1 MVIYGS
7 SFFELD
13 VRVAKKFSL
22 GEKRNIELKA
32 TFLDALNHPNFR
44 IGGWAA
50 DITGAGCCGSTFRQ
64 LGSGSAYQAVST
76 TNDSGGRLIDLTFRF
91 NF

>member
-13 VRVAKKFSL
+13 VSVAKKFSL

-44 IGGWAA
+44 VGGWAA
-50 DITGAGCCGSTFRQ
+50 DITGAVCCGSTFGQ
-64 LGSGSAYQAVST
+64 LGSGSAYQAVLT
-76 TNDSGGRLIDLTFRF
+76 TNDSGGCLIDLTFRF